1 MTGYANCTTCGND
14 SILEAT
20 FRPSIKE
27 GKGQARLF
35 EGVEAGFTGHV
46 EILKI
51 LFVVGSLRRES
62 LNRQCAQALSKMM
75 EEKGVEC
82 TFLEFEDVPDM
93 NQDIEFP
100 PPASVERVRAAVKEA
115 DGIWFVTPE
124 YNGSYPGLLKNLI
137 DWLSRPL
144 EPGASRQTA
153 VIFGKR
159 CTVTSVAGGAK
170 GKGVLS
176 AMQPLLA
183 MMGAKLMPDIEL
195 GIGYTREEL
204 TQSKL
209 EMTPARIEALE
220 KQMQTFQTFVQS
232 EAVPPRTQEVQE
244 VLL

>member
-1 MTGYANCTTCGND
+1 M
-14 SILEAT
+14 
-20 FRPSIKE
+20 
-27 GKGQARLF
+27 
-35 EGVEAGFTGHV
+35 
-46 EILKI
+46 KI

-62 LNRQCAQALSKMM
+62 LNRQCAQTVHKMM
-75 EEKGVEC
+75 EEKGAEC

-100 PPASVERVRAAVKEA
+100 PPASVERVREAVKET

-124 YNGSYPGLLKNLI
+124 YNGSYPGFLKNLI

-144 EPGASRQTA
+144 APNASRQTA

-170 GKGVLS
+170 GRGVLT
-176 AMQPLLA
+176 AMQPLLG
-183 MMGAKLMPDIEL
+183 MMGAKLMPDMEL

-204 TQSKL
+204 TQSQL
-209 EMTPARIEALE
+209 NMTPARIKALE
-220 KQMQTFQTFVQS
+220 EQGKAFLAFVQS
-232 EAVPPRTQEVQE
+232 ETAPPRTQEVRE